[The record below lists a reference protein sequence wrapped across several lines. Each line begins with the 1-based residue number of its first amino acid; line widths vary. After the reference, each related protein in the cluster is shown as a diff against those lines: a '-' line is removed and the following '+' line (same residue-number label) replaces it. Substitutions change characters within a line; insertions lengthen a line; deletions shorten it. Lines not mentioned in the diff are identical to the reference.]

1 MSLPVVAV
9 VAVVV
14 LSSNTELTLVS
25 AVSRGGVAA
34 KNNTRRANVELLVCA
49 DLMF

>member
-1 MSLPVVAV
+1 MSLPV

-25 AVSRGGVAA
+25 AVSRAGVAA
-34 KNNTRRANVELLVCA
+34 ENNTRSANIEHLVCA
-49 DLMF
+49 DLMSRS

>member
-1 MSLPVVAV
+1 MSLPV

-14 LSSNTELTLVS
+14 LSSNSELTLVS
-25 AVSRGGVAA
+25 AVSRAGVAA
-34 KNNTRRANVELLVCA
+34 KNYTRSFNIEHLVCA